1 MNLLVAFEWFQVTTT
16 VTMTNVEVKNK
27 RILQKNYSKMAKK
40 PTRPLRNFFA
50 NLVINEQ
57 KRKNACEVFLTEY
70 LFLLAKRFLLGL
82 VCTCLS
88 LHDCIISFME
98 LLLPRSF
105 QIFQNET

>member
-1 MNLLVAFEWFQVTTT
+1 
-16 VTMTNVEVKNK
+16 MTNVEVKNK
-27 RILQKNYSKMAKK
+27 RILKKNYSKIAKK
-40 PTRPLRNFFA
+40 PASPLRNFFA

-57 KRKNACEVFLTEY
+57 KCKNACKVFLTEY

-82 VCTCLS
+82 VCIYFS

-98 LLLPRSF
+98 LLLPRSS

>member
-1 MNLLVAFEWFQVTTT
+1 MNLLIGFEWFQVTTT

-27 RILQKNYSKMAKK
+27 RILKKNYSKIAKK
-40 PTRPLRNFFA
+40 PASPLRNFFA

-57 KRKNACEVFLTEY
+57 KCKNACKVFLTEY

-82 VCTCLS
+82 VCIYFS

-98 LLLPRSF
+98 LLLPRSS